1 LKNAPAVSIQ
11 DYSISQFYGQRAAS
25 RVHQVNR
32 GEWEVQFF
40 ERQVLV
46 PLFMD
51 AKLVKIYDRWI
62 GNSIPTRDYQ
72 QKVLAATNVEER
84 FRQTL
89 EWIISVFLAASTQPL
104 KRLEVYS
111 GIDTRNKDNKEIG
124 IIVAA
129 LRAFE
134 NDIRNKF
141 NFPSFVLSVKE
152 ETRQSRMLHGRYLL
166 TDQIGIAVE
175 RGFDLLMDDSAMKDM
190 GLDPVRQARRVQDC
204 LLAYSPDASKVDLL
218 VRTLRDLT

>member
-1 LKNAPAVSIQ
+1 V
-11 DYSISQFYGQRAAS
+11 
-25 RVHQVNR
+25 
-32 GEWEVQFF
+32 EWEVQFF

-175 RGFDLLMDDSAMKDM
+175 RGFDLLMDDSAMKDWVLTPS
-190 GLDPVRQARRVQDC
+190 GRLGVSRTAFWHIPLTPVR
-204 LLAYSPDASKVDLL
+204 
-218 VRTLRDLT
+218 LTFWCGRCVI